1 VVSAAQVVPLV
12 EARALDRT
20 LDYAV
25 PEDLA
30 GEVGAGSLV
39 ACPLG
44 PRRWVLGVVL
54 SLGPPTHE
62 GRLVPLAGVVAA
74 PPVPER
80 LLDLALWVSRYYVA
94 PMVDCLRLVLPP
106 RAEGALRRDRD
117 GSWVLRAPPADAAR
131 LVASEPAEGGTPRQR
146 AVATAL
152 AAAGGAMPAAE
163 LCRAAGT
170 TSATLRRMAA
180 AGLLRLE
187 RETQERSG
195 LDWFGT
201 AAAPA
206 LVPGP
211 TPTAA
216 QAAAIAAIVAALERG
231 EGSMLLHGVTG
242 SGKTEVYLSAIE
254 AARARGRSSL
264 VLVPEIALT
273 PQMLGRL
280 RARLGEGVAVW
291 HSALAPA
298 ERAAEDRRV
307 REGRADVV
315 LGARSA
321 AFAPLERLGLVIV
334 DEEHEAS
341 YKQDGPPRYDARQ
354 VAWRRARTE
363 GAVVV
368 YGSATPRPES
378 WAALPRLTLPER
390 VDGVP
395 LPPIE
400 VVDMRTQPPGP
411 ISRPLAQAL
420 EDGAARGQ
428 KAIVLLNRRGF
439 ARMLLCRAC
448 GWIARCPA
456 CEVSLVLYRPPER
469 VACHHCGAESP
480 APALCPAC
488 RSAELSRQ
496 GSGTEGLGAALE
508 RLLPGVRLVR
518 LDAATTA
525 VRGALPRLLGEFS
538 APGAAVLYGTQMVAK
553 GHDLPDV
560 AVAGVVDAD
569 GALQRPDFRAEER
582 AFSLIVQL
590 AGRAGRRG
598 EAARVIVQA
607 YEPAARAVRLGAA
620 HDVER
625 FLVEETARRR
635 ERGFPP
641 FAHLVRAVVEGEEA
655 SAVHRAALA
664 LAEDLRAA
672 APEVDVLGPAPL
684 HRLRGR
690 HRRAML
696 VRAGRAADAAMPLR
710 ALVDARGADLRRAGV
725 RAVIDVDPQET

>member
-1 VVSAAQVVPLV
+1 MVPLV

-25 PEDLA
+25 PEHLA
-30 GEVGAGSLV
+30 GEVGPGSLV

-74 PPVPER
+74 PAVPQR

-94 PMVDCLRLVLPP
+94 PMADCLRLVLPP

-117 GSWVLRAPPADAAR
+117 GGWVLRAPPAQAGR
-131 LVASEPAEGGTPRQR
+131 LVASDPAEGGTPRQR
-146 AVATAL
+146 AVAAAL
-152 AAAGGAMPAAE
+152 AAGGGTMPAAD

-170 TSATLRRMAA
+170 TLETLRRMAA
-180 AGLLRLE
+180 AGLVTLE
-187 RETQERSG
+187 REAQERSG

-201 AAAPA
+201 LGPAPA
-206 LVPGP
+206 PRPGP
-211 TPTAA
+211 SLTGA
-216 QAAAIAAIVAALERG
+216 QADAVGAIRGLLERG
-231 EGSMLLHGVTG
+231 EGSLLLHGVTG
-242 SGKTEVYLSAIE
+242 SGKTEVYLAAI
-254 AARARGRSSL
+254 ADARARGRSSL

-280 RARLGEGVAVW
+280 RDRLGEGVAVW

-298 ERAAEDRRV
+298 ERTAEDRRV

-321 AFAPLERLGLVIV
+321 VFAPLENLGLVIV

-354 VAWRRARTE
+354 VAWRRARAE

-378 WAALPRLTLPER
+378 WAALPRRTLPGR
-390 VDGVP
+390 VDDVP
-395 LPPIE
+395 LPPVE

-439 ARMLLCRAC
+439 ARVLLCRAC
-448 GWIARCPA
+448 GWIASCPA
-456 CEVSLVLYRPPER
+456 CDVSLVLYRPPER
-469 VACHHCGAESP
+469 LACHHCGAESP
-480 APALCPAC
+480 APVLCPAC

-496 GSGTEGLGAALE
+496 GSGTEGLGASLE

-518 LDAATTA
+518 LDAASA
-525 VRGALPRLLGEFS
+525 AARGSLPRLLEDF
-538 APGAAVLYGTQMVAK
+538 ARPGAAVLYGTQMVAK

-569 GALQRPDFRAEER
+569 SALQRPDFRAEER

-598 EAARVIVQA
+598 EPARVIVQA

-625 FLVEETARRR
+625 FLGEEIARRR

-641 FAHLVRAVVEGEEA
+641 FSHLVRGVVEGEDA
-655 SAVHRAALA
+655 SAVHRAAVA
-664 LAEDLRAA
+664 LADDLRAA
-672 APEVDVLGPAPL
+672 AAEVDVLGPALL

-690 HRRAML
+690 HRRAL
-696 VRAGRAADAAMPLR
+696 LARAARAADAAVPLR